1 MKKTWKIP
9 VTWQMSGFVHV
20 DADKLED
27 AIKAVREE
35 YREYP
40 LPEKAS
46 YVEDSFQL
54 SDDDIDLIR
63 TSYND
68 NLPDS
73 EEETFVII
81 GFLDEP
87 IEVKAEVKLC
97 PVTDI
102 MGKQMHNIAIQLY
115 ARPNWEG
122 GPEWEP
128 FAMITK
134 PFNEYLSIKN
144 ASYMD
149 TNNYPFVT
157 QLLKLGLAQDT
168 GLTKSS
174 GYCSY
179 PLWIFE
185 EEFLLRVGGEKYKQ
199 YSDEYEKYWAQIK

>member
-9 VTWQMSGFVHV
+9 VTWQMCGYVYV

-27 AIKAVREE
+27 AIESVREDH
-35 YREYP
+35 REYP
-40 LPEKAS
+40 LPEEAT

-68 NLPDS
+68 NRMDS

-81 GFLDEP
+81 DFLDEP
-87 IEVKAEVKLC
+87 IEVKVEVKLC

-115 ARPNWEG
+115 ARPNWED

-134 PFNEYLSIKN
+134 SFGEYISIKN

-157 QLLKLGLAQDT
+157 QFLKLGFAQDT

-185 EEFLLRVGGEKYKQ
+185 EEFLLRIGGEKYKQ

>member
-1 MKKTWKIP
+1 M
-9 VTWQMSGFVHV
+9 G
-20 DADKLED
+20 
-27 AIKAVREE
+27 
-35 YREYP
+35 
-40 LPEKAS
+40 
-46 YVEDSFQL
+46 
-54 SDDDIDLIR
+54 
-63 TSYND
+63 YND

-73 EEETFVII
+73 EEETFVIV

-134 PFNEYLSIKN
+134 PFGEYLSIKN

-168 GLTKSS
+168 GLTKAYYRISDN
-174 GYCSY
+174 
-179 PLWIFE
+179 PDEFDLTE
-185 EEFLLRVGGEKYKQ
+185 EEMQDV
-199 YSDEYEKYWAQIK
+199 IKTMDDICEALCKRMGRQHYTV